1 MSGSGGWTL
10 VEVAVALVLLTVGGL
25 ALAGSAT
32 HAHAA
37 RERALRSALALTAAE
52 SWIETWRAGPWLAG
66 GGVGVAPLAWGSV
79 TGTVEWSVVPLAP
92 CLSEARVRVVA
103 GSRTPVTASL
113 MTRRFRES
121 VAGC

>member
-32 HAHAA
+32 HAYVA
-37 RERALRSALALTAAE
+37 REHALRSALALSAAE
-52 SWIETWRAGPWLAG
+52 SWIETWRAGPWPTG
-66 GGVGVAPLAWGSV
+66 GGVGADPLAWGSV
-79 TGTVEWSVVPLAP
+79 TGTVEWSVVRLAP

-103 GSRTPVTASL
+103 GLRTPAIANL
-113 MTRRFRES
+113 ATRRFRES

>member
-32 HAHAA
+32 HAYAA
-37 RERALRSALALTAAE
+37 RERALRSALALSAAE
-52 SWIETWRAGPWLAG
+52 SWIETWRAGPWSAG
-66 GGVGVAPLAWGSV
+66 GGGGAAPLAWGPV
-79 TGTVEWSVVPLAP
+79 TGTVEWSVVVLAP

-103 GSRTPVTASL
+103 GLRTPATANL
-113 MTRRFRES
+113 ATRRFRES

>member
-1 MSGSGGWTL
+1 MKAPGGWTL
-10 VEVAVALVLLTVGGL
+10 VEVVVALLLLTVGGL

-52 SWIETWRAGPWLAG
+52 SWIETWRAGPWVAG
-66 GGVGVAPLAWGSV
+66 PKIGTAPAAWGVV
-79 TGTVEWSVVPLAP
+79 TGSVEWTVGRVAP

-103 GSRTPVTASL
+103 GTRTPVTATL
-113 MTRRFRES
+113 VTRRFREF

>member
-25 ALAGSAT
+25 ALAGSTT
-32 HAHAA
+32 HAYGA
-37 RERALRSALALTAAE
+37 RERALKSALALSAAE
-52 SWIETWRAGPWLAG
+52 SWIEAWRAAPWSAG
-66 GGVGVAPLAWGSV
+66 EGFGAAPVAWGSV
-79 TGTVEWSVVPLAP
+79 TGTVEWSVVVLAP

-103 GSRTPVTASL
+103 GARAPATANL
-113 MTRRFRES
+113 VTRRFRES

>member
-1 MSGSGGWTL
+1 MKTPGGWTL
-10 VEVAVALVLLTVGGL
+10 VEVVVALLLLTVGGL

-52 SWIETWRAGPWLAG
+52 SWIETWRAGPWVAG
-66 GGVGVAPLAWGSV
+66 PETGAAPAAWGVVIGS
-79 TGTVEWSVVPLAP
+79 VEWTVGRVAP

-103 GSRTPVTASL
+103 GIRKPVVATL
-113 MTRRFRES
+113 VTRRFRES